1 MRIGVIGGLGPLATA
16 KFMEMLA
23 RRFAEHHE
31 PVELAVISDPTTP
44 DRTSYILGSS
54 KENPVGSILAMVDR
68 LAALGCGL
76 LVMPCNTASYFYRE
90 IEARTDIKF
99 INIVEETVK
108 FLVQRGVKKV
118 GLLATEGTVNSG
130 IYKELLD
137 QAGIE
142 LAVPDEAG
150 QKTVSAIIYEGIK
163 KGAPVD
169 LDAFFEVV
177 RSLEALG
184 CERVIL
190 GCTELS
196 ALKELYRLGDPVLLD
211 AMDVLADSTLAFA
224 TGV

>member
-1 MRIGVIGGLGPLATA
+1 
-16 KFMEMLA
+16 
-23 RRFAEHHE
+23 
-31 PVELAVISDPTTP
+31 
-44 DRTSYILGSS
+44 
-54 KENPVGSILAMVDR
+54 MVDR
-68 LAALGCGL
+68 LSALGCGL

-108 FLVQRGVKKV
+108 YLAQRGVKKV
-118 GLLATEGTVNSG
+118 GLLATEGTVKSG

-137 QAGIE
+137 EKGIE
-142 LAVPDEAG
+142 LAVPDAAG
-150 QKTVSAIIYEGIK
+150 QKTVSSIIYEGIK

-177 RSLEALG
+177 RSLETLG

-224 TGV
+224 TGI

>member
-23 RRFAEHHE
+23 RRFKEHHE
-31 PVELAVISDPTTP
+31 AVELAVISDPKTP
-44 DRTSYILGSS
+44 DRTSYILDNT
-54 KENPVGSILAMVDR
+54 KENPVESILAMVDK
-68 LAALGCGL
+68 LSALGCGL

-90 IEARTDIKF
+90 IEARTDIRF

-108 FLVQRGVKKV
+108 YLAQHGVKKV
-118 GLLATEGTVNSG
+118 GLLATEGTVKSG

-137 QAGIE
+137 EKGIK
-142 LAVPDEAG
+142 LAVPDAAG
-150 QKTVSAIIYEGIK
+150 QKTVSSIIYEGIK
-163 KGAPVD
+163 KGAPVE

-177 RSLEALG
+177 RDLESCG

-224 TGV
+224 AGA